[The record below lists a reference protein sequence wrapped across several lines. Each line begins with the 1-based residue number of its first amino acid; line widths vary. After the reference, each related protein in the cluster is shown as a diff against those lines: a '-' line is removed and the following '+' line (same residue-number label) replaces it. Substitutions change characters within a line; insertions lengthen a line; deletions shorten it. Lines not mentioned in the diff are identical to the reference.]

1 MLAQPPLSNDE
12 RQRSDARFFGL
23 ALITGAS
30 RGIGKATAKLLAQ
43 EGAKVI
49 LIDRDSESLQAT
61 EKEFAKYQPI
71 CRALDLVHEQE
82 VEHVFSE
89 LKELTGRLDIVVNN
103 AAVNILESVEDC
115 TPASFHRTLEINVT
129 AAVSVCRHAVKLMG
143 PNGA

>member
-12 RQRSDARFFGL
+12 RQRSDARFFGRV

-49 LIDRDSESLQAT
+49 LIDRFSEGLAAT

-82 VEHVFSE
+82 VEPRVF
-89 LKELTGRLDIVVNN
+89 
-103 AAVNILESVEDC
+103 
-115 TPASFHRTLEINVT
+115 RTE
-129 AAVSVCRHAVKLMG
+129 
-143 PNGA
+143 GADRSARYCC